1 MVVNGYGMQAT
12 EGLAIGDSMNDLS
25 MLRAMPISICVANAM
40 PEVKQY
46 CRFEI
51 GANTE
56 LAVPHLLEQISQIR
70 AK

>member
-1 MVVNGYGMQAT
+1 
-12 EGLAIGDSMNDLS
+12 MNDLS
-25 MLRAMPISICVANAM
+25 MLRAIPNSICVANAM